1 MNKRLLAK
9 NLIAVLT
16 LATLAAT
23 AAVAEPSGT
32 RALRRSDVVF
42 MYDNPER
49 YDDYGCTVLGWAGRA
64 DAEHIRRAHEKGVRL
79 FATSVGFRTEFR
91 GMIDFSDD
99 FLEAACR
106 TFAGEPFV
114 VPWLWDHEHKGQP
127 AWHFCTNSPLYR
139 DFLYSRLE
147 SRMAAGPDGL
157 HIDDYTG
164 TSGMVTWQAAC
175 FCRHC
180 TAGFREYLKKS
191 LPAERLAELGIED
204 PGRFDYRQYLLDR
217 GVKPDEYNKRRASLP
232 LADEFLDF
240 QVKAA
245 HRFVAEYRRRAEELR
260 GQGITLSVNS
270 CPGRPISLVI
280 APQLSYF
287 CCEVWHDAAKRRVP
301 SHPIYVYKLADGL
314 GRPVAS
320 TASGHDWAYVAEHK
334 LTGLVR
340 TWSALSYV
348 YGHNFMAPHRQW
360 CYTQQKGTHWANFPT
375 QQTAGPY
382 RFVRRCARLLD
393 GYEAVAPVAVVY
405 DNAARRRGKANIE
418 PIVAALAERNLPFTV
433 VVAGDDWLEYR
444 LSAEQ
449 LAPFRAVV
457 APKDLAMDAGQRAA
471 IDRVAA
477 DGRLVTWPD
486 DDRLGELVPPPIV
499 LGEGSGQLA
508 VVPRAIPGDAAA
520 PVAVHL
526 LNLRYDGERDAMLP
540 RSDLSV
546 ALRRD
551 LFSGRQLT
559 RATLHAPGK
568 EPSPLSITSDGDL
581 LRITV
586 PELGLWAIVE
596 LAGN

>member
-1 MNKRLLAK
+1 MLEQYPMLC
-9 NLIAVLT
+9 
-16 LATLAAT
+16 
-23 AAVAEPSGT
+23 
-32 RALRRSDVVF
+32 SD
-42 MYDNPER
+42 R
-49 YDDYGCTVLGWAGRA
+49 Y
-64 DAEHIRRAHEKGVRL
+64 
-79 FATSVGFRTEFR
+79 
-91 GMIDFSDD
+91 
-99 FLEAACR
+99 
-106 TFAGEPFV
+106 
-114 VPWLWDHEHKGQP
+114 
-127 AWHFCTNSPLYR
+127 
-139 DFLYSRLE
+139 
-147 SRMAAGPDGL
+147 
-157 HIDDYTG
+157 
-164 TSGMVTWQAAC
+164 
-175 FCRHC
+175 
-180 TAGFREYLKKS
+180 
-191 LPAERLAELGIED
+191 
-204 PGRFDYRQYLLDR
+204 
-217 GVKPDEYNKRRASLP
+217 
-232 LADEFLDF
+232 
-240 QVKAA
+240 
-245 HRFVAEYRRRAEELR
+245 
-260 GQGITLSVNS
+260 
-270 CPGRPISLVI
+270 VI
-280 APQLSYF
+280 VQECL
-287 CCEVWHDAAKRRVP
+287 
-301 SHPIYVYKLADGL
+301 KLADGL

-405 DNAARRRGKANIE
+405 DHAARRRGKANIE